1 MPCLW
6 IGHSDLGKESGMH
19 LLLAQRS
26 EDFQRCTDCSD
37 VKQKKG
43 IALCTSLPWEIVFSH
58 ALWMQTEIGN
68 GRRKHV
74 CGPAKK
80 MKKVDEGRDQFTTT
94 EGFDKIT
101 SKLLCF

>member
-37 VKQKKG
+37 VKQKKRNC
-43 IALCTSLPWEIVFSH
+43 IVHLPPLGNSFFSRPLD
-58 ALWMQTEIGN
+58 ANRNRQWTEKACM
-68 GRRKHV
+68 RPRK
-74 CGPAKK
+74 KN
-80 MKKVDEGRDQFTTT
+80 E
-94 EGFDKIT
+94 E
-101 SKLLCF
+101 S

>member
-37 VKQKKG
+37 VKQKKEELHC
-43 IALCTSLPWEIVFSH
+43 APPSL
-58 ALWMQTEIGN
+58 G
-68 GRRKHV
+68 K
-74 CGPAKK
+74 
-80 MKKVDEGRDQFTTT
+80 
-94 EGFDKIT
+94 
-101 SKLLCF
+101 